1 MTFPATTDSIPTL
14 NIFIDTAHVSTTEED
29 VMRWLSKTLAMYTTI
44 VVNV

>member
-1 MTFPATTDSIPTL
+1 MAFPATTDSISTL
-14 NIFIDTAHVSTTEED
+14 NIVIDTAHVPVTEGD